1 MPRPVDE
8 ARRIN
13 VVVIQLLKGR
23 MEEAVR
29 QGLAEGFSV
38 AQQGPRDVTFDR
50 PTSSVSTT
58 GSVTSNPVSVTAT
71 LRARG
76 ATATIIATPTSK
88 AFLGDARLV
97 AILRRAVG
105 GDPLAPTRRSW
116 FARLLRW

>member
-1 MPRPVDE
+1 MPRPADE

-13 VVVIQLLKGR
+13 VVVTQLLKGR
-23 MEEAVR
+23 MQEAVR
-29 QGLAEGFSV
+29 LGLAEGFSV

-50 PTSSVSTT
+50 PTSSVSAT
-58 GSVTSNPVSVTAT
+58 GSLSSDPMSVTAT

-76 ATATIIATPTSK
+76 ATATIVATPTSK

-97 AILRRAVG
+97 RLLRRAVG
-105 GDPLAPTRRSW
+105 PDPLVPTHRSW